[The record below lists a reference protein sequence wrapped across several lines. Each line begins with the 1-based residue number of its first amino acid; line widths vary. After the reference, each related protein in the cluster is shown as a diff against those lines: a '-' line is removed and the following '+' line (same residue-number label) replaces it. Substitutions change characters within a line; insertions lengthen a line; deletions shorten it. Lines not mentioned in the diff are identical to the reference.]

1 VSRPGPL
8 ARTTVGVTVERR
20 KAKSP
25 WVDYVWRPV
34 AALPGIPSTPP
45 WTALEGDDETTR
57 FYVGTG
63 EVELYRSDTSHYRD
77 NLASGSP
84 GLWVVLRP
92 TGGTPPFCV
101 VAVTANPSE
110 GEAYTE
116 SGADLVE
123 PVPMPE
129 PVRELIDAFVAEHH
143 VEHVFAKRK
152 QRRADPDALGR
163 RAPHEPGTRGKDDK
177 P

>member
-1 VSRPGPL
+1 MSRPEPL
-8 ARTTVGVTVERR
+8 ARTTVGVVVERR

-25 WVDYVWRPV
+25 WIDFVWRPI
-34 AALPGIPSTPP
+34 AALPGAPETRP
-45 WTALEGDDETTR
+45 WTVLEGDEETR
-57 FYVGTG
+57 QIYVGTAEIG
-63 EVELYRSDTSHYRD
+63 LYRTDTAQYRD

-92 TGGTPPFCV
+92 TEAGPPFEV

-110 GEAYTE
+110 GEAFTE

-129 PVRELIDAFVAEHH
+129 SVRDLVEAFVAEHY
-143 VEHVFAKRK
+143 VEQGFSKRRR
-152 QRRADPDALGR
+152 QRADPDALSR
-163 RAPHEPGTRGKDDK
+163 RRPAEPHRPGKDGK
-177 P
+177 S